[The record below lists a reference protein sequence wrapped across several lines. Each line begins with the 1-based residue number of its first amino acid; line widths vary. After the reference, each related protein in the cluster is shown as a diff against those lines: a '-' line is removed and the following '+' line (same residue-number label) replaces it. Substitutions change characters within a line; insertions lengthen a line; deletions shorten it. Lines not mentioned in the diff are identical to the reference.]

1 VKHILTEGRVG
12 SKGELFPPK
21 RLREQAKLEPMARV
35 SYTVEHGR
43 LIVERVPSLE
53 EVLERKA
60 TVEISLVELKRF
72 RRELSKRAEV

>member
-1 VKHILTEGRVG
+1 MKCALTEGRVG

-21 RLREQAKLEPMARV
+21 RLREQANLDPMSRV

-53 EVLERKA
+53 EVLEKKT
-60 TVEISLVELKRF
+60 TVEISLAEVKRF
-72 RRELSKRAEV
+72 RRELSKRAEA